1 MPPHGDSAVKSRCRG
16 EQGRPAE
23 RKMLFAPVTVRGR
36 RGSRDRSAQR
46 SARGAARGAGAR
58 TCTGE
63 QAETLGASSEPSAG
77 PFAPLMEAETE
88 QGRGRRG
95 PRRTLPA
102 LGRSLPC
109 SVSASE
115 GRAKRPAEGSEN
127 SPSRRGPP
135 LLLPRSVSASES
147 RAKGPT
153 EGSESSPRPSPAPS
167 LLPPR
172 FGQLGEG
179 TGRGLGE
186 FTESPRS
193 SPAPSPLGLRLG
205 EPGEGTG
212 RGLGKFTESP
222 RPSPAPS
229 PLGLR
234 FA

>member
-95 PRRTLPA
+95 PRRTVEGLSRGGPGEEA
-102 LGRSLPC
+102 RVNGGSNYDSLK
-109 SVSASE
+109 VE
-115 GRAKRPAEGSEN
+115 GLSRGGPGEEARVNGGSKCDSLKVEG
-127 SPSRRGPP
+127 
-135 LLLPRSVSASES
+135 LS
-147 RAKGPT
+147 RAG
-153 EGSESSPRPSPAPS
+153 
-167 LLPPR
+167 
-172 FGQLGEG
+172 
-179 TGRGLGE
+179 
-186 FTESPRS
+186 
-193 SPAPSPLGLRLG
+193 
-205 EPGEGTG
+205 PGEEARVNGG
-212 RGLGKFTESP
+212 SNCDSLKVRAIWL
-222 RPSPAPS
+222 
-229 PLGLR
+229 
-234 FA
+234 

>member
-95 PRRTLPA
+95 PRRTLRA

-135 LLLPRSVSASES
+135 LLLPRSVSASLKVEGLS
-147 RAKGPT
+147 RG
-153 EGSESSPRPSPAPS
+153 G
-167 LLPPR
+167 
-172 FGQLGEG
+172 
-179 TGRGLGE
+179 
-186 FTESPRS
+186 
-193 SPAPSPLGLRLG
+193 
-205 EPGEGTG
+205 PGEEARVNGG
-212 RGLGKFTESP
+212 SKCDSLKVEGLSRGGPGEEARVNGGSNYDSLKVRVNPGSNP
-222 RPSPAPS
+222 D
-229 PLGLR
+229 PLHCKPNPNSDTLT
-234 FA
+234 